1 MPGKLKAKIVA
12 GRHLPVMDRA
22 SDLTDAFVEVKFGNT
37 TFKTDV
43 CPKSLNPQWNS
54 EWFKFEVDDEDLQ
67 DEPLQITVLDH
78 DTYSANDA
86 IGKVYIDI
94 DPLLCSEAASVIS
107 GWFPIYDTI
116 HGIRGEINVLV
127 KVELFN
133 DLNRFRQSSCG
144 VKFFCTT
151 SIPRCYHVATVHGFV
166 EELVVNEDPEYQWID
181 RIRTPRASNEARQRL
196 ISLMSGELQR
206 KIGLKV
212 LEMGGNAVVGYL
224 QCFDLEGE
232 SGLVVRAIGTA
243 CTLDKLSSGSVSNT
257 NTNTHVHPTAAAA
270 PSHLAHGCRSTHNS
284 PVHSA
289 CNSQRLTQ
297 NFSVSVPTLIF
308 TGMRESGEVS
318 DRRAETVFGE
328 EVPLFS
334 VPPTPFRALPSSS
347 PPPFTPSKPCSRQSS
362 SSDTDL
368 SLTPK
373 TEKPLQVRHRP
384 GIYFCPSSPT
394 LPTDTLSFAGSDAVV
409 CGHGSGHRITNPPL
423 SPISYNQSDSALLRK
438 SVSFNEDLLLA
449 ASGMGSGGSAG
460 KEAGPLKML
469 LRQQTQTALEQRE
482 FPFFTLTSFPAGF
495 LVHAGGVVSARS
507 VKLLDRI
514 HNPDEPETRDAW
526 WEEIRQ
532 EIKSHAK
539 ALGCHAVVGYSES
552 TSICEEV
559 CILSASG
566 TAAILN
572 PRYMREGCLDFGNT
586 DHRFEDPSP
595 RSCGFCH
602 IPYDELNMPFPA
614 QLTLC
619 QHCRQ
624 QKVPDVLFTTIDL
637 PPEAAVTGKGCFVQA
652 RLCRLKKKAQG
663 EVNATAISNLL
674 PFMEYELHTQ
684 LMNKLKL
691 HSMNAL
697 FGLHIQISVGE
708 NMLLGL
714 ASATGVYLTALPA
727 PGGIQIAGKAPIDL
741 SNEHHIFTI
750 QKRINDTIAKNKEL
764 YQINP
769 PELTE
774 EVIGSPIPEPRQ
786 RSRLFRSHSES
797 SDELSELDLSH
808 GKKDAFVL
816 ELDDTDALEDIHS
829 LLTDAPPPNGFFSC
843 NTEIMPGIYKWTSA
857 VQMFTS
863 VRVFR
868 LSNVNLTNQGL
879 NKIFTDL
886 CEDLLKSFYFKLRSL
901 IPCCLCHL
909 NFTVAVPEE
918 ELIQVA
924 VTAVAMSYDKE
935 QTHEKP
941 VDKLIIRGNSE
952 TEEQLQ
958 FPMELCADSSSVNM
972 QTSKFSG
979 VPESSSISHRDG
991 YSAILPN
998 LIHFCF
1004 VFFVL
1009 LFFFFVSMS
1018 LLLLCMYGGVRAFV
1032 RSCVCV
1038 RVCSL
1043 AASIDYG
1050 SFADRC
1056 TTWLELLRLKAH
1068 TIRRGSVKTISSM
1081 DRCSPLPEGRS
1092 RSLRSNCSF
1101 GGSTVTVV
1109 KMTPLSFL
1117 PGTRIIKYLGIIN
1130 MFFIRETTSLREEG
1144 GVSGFLHSFIA
1155 EVFAMVRA
1163 HVAALGGNAVVSYS
1177 MKECVLMENPNKN
1190 QAQCLINVS
1199 GDAVI
1204 CVLDTDQEVTPT
1216 PTTVTQTCG
1225 IGAEGTA

>member
-1 MPGKLKAKIVA
+1 MPGKLKVRIVA

-43 CPKSLNPQWNS
+43 FPKSLNPQWNS

-94 DPLLCSEAASVIS
+94 DPLLSSEAATVIS

-116 HGIRGEINVLV
+116 HGIRGEINVVV
-127 KVELFN
+127 KVDLFN

-151 SIPRCYHVATVHGFV
+151 SIPKCYKVVTVHGFV

-243 CTLDKLSSGSVSNT
+243 CTLDKLSNPS
-257 NTNTHVHPTAAAA
+257 AALL
-270 PSHLAHGCRSTHNS
+270 P
-284 PVHSA
+284 A
-289 CNSQRLTQ
+289 CNSP
-297 NFSVSVPTLIF
+297 SKEIK
-308 TGMRESGEVS
+308 E
-318 DRRAETVFGE
+318 
-328 EVPLFS
+328 
-334 VPPTPFRALPSSS
+334 TPFSEDPNPNTHSSGPSTPLKNQTYSFS
-347 PPPFTPSKPCSRQSS
+347 PSKSYSRQSS

-373 TEKPLQVRHRP
+373 TATSPKGPRICLS
-384 GIYFCPSSPT
+384 PSSPT
-394 LPTDTLSFAGSDAVV
+394 LSSDFLTLTNTFQLPM
-409 CGHGSGHRITNPPL
+409 GSGTSLTPHSGHANPVG
-423 SPISYNQSDSALLRK
+423 LRK
-438 SVSFNEDLLLA
+438 TVSFSEDLLLA

-460 KEAGPLKML
+460 KEGGPPKTL

-482 FPFFTLTSFPAGF
+482 FPFFTLTCFPPGF
-495 LVHAGGVVSARS
+495 LVHVGGVVSARS

-514 HNPDEPETRDAW
+514 HNPAFVGIMGNTRSYKLLDWNSFSADEPETRDAW

-539 ALGCHAVVGYSES
+539 ALGCHAVIGYSES

-566 TAAILN
+566 TAAVLN
-572 PRYMREGCLDFGNT
+572 PKFLQDGSLDNYSE
-586 DHRFEDPSP
+586 HRLSRQPTYFSTGSEKGEFDFFPLSKDSSSVLGLEEPSP
-595 RSCGFCH
+595 PSCGFCH

-614 QLTLC
+614 HLTYC
-619 QHCRQ
+619 YNCRK

-637 PPEAAVTGKGCFVQA
+637 PVEAAVTGKGCLIQA

-663 EVNATAISNLL
+663 EANATAISNLL

-691 HSMNAL
+691 RGMNAL
-697 FGLHIQISVGE
+697 FGLRIQISVGE
-708 NMLLGL
+708 NMLVGL
-714 ASATGVYLTALPA
+714 ASATGVYLTALPT
-727 PGGIQIAGKAPIDL
+727 PGGIQIAGKTPSDMTYEQHI
-741 SNEHHIFTI
+741 SNM
-750 QKRINDTIAKNKEL
+750 QKKINDTIAKNKEL
-764 YQINP
+764 YEITP
-769 PELTE
+769 PKLFTLDPEVSTFKGQNTEISE

-786 RSRLFRSHSES
+786 RSRIFRSHSES
-797 SDELSELDLSH
+797 SDEISELDLSH

-816 ELDDTDALEDIHS
+816 EIDDADAVEDIHS
-829 LLTDAPPPNGFFSC
+829 LLIDAPLPAGFYSC
-843 NTEIMPGIYKWTSA
+843 NTEIMPGIYNWTTGL
-857 VQMFTS
+857 QMFTS

-868 LSNVNLTNQGL
+868 LNNVNLTNQGL
-879 NKIFTDL
+879 NKIFNDL
-886 CEDLLKSFYFKLRSL
+886 CENLLKSLYFKLRSM
-901 IPCCLCHL
+901 IPCCLCHV
-909 NFTVAVPEE
+909 NFTVAVPED

-924 VTAVAMSYDKE
+924 VTAVAMTFDKDQAQE
-935 QTHEKP
+935 SWKAS
-941 VDKLIIRGNSE
+941 VDKALMKVIAEN
-952 TEEQLQ
+952 EEQLQ
-958 FPMELCADSSSVNM
+958 FPLELCSDSPGAQLFSPRKGTGLLESASAQAIPGAQRASSLEKASP
-972 QTSKFSG
+972 QAEG
-979 VPESSSISHRDG
+979 HAR
-991 YSAILPN
+991 
-998 LIHFCF
+998 
-1004 VFFVL
+1004 
-1009 LFFFFVSMS
+1009 
-1018 LLLLCMYGGVRAFV
+1018 V
-1032 RSCVCV
+1032 RS
-1038 RVCSL
+1038 
-1043 AASIDYG
+1043 
-1050 SFADRC
+1050 
-1056 TTWLELLRLKAH
+1056 TTAY
-1068 TIRRGSVKTISSM
+1068 T
-1081 DRCSPLPEGRS
+1081 
-1092 RSLRSNCSF
+1092 
-1101 GGSTVTVV
+1101 GSTITVV
-1109 KMTPLSFL
+1109 KMTPLSFI
-1117 PGTRIIKYLGIIN
+1117 PGAKIIKYVGIIN

-1144 GVSGFLHSFIA
+1144 GVSGFLHAFIA

-1163 HVAALGGNAVVSYS
+1163 HVAALGGNAVVSYI
-1177 MKECVLMENPNKN
+1177 MKECVFMENPNKN

-1204 CVLDTDQEVTPT
+1204 FVRESELEAIPVQPQTTSSQASNSGADVTT
-1216 PTTVTQTCG
+1216 
-1225 IGAEGTA
+1225 

>member
-151 SIPRCYHVATVHGFV
+151 SIPRCYRAAMVHGFV

-243 CTLDKLSSGSVSNT
+243 CTLDKLSSGSAP
-257 NTNTHVHPTAAAA
+257 NTNTHVHPNTAPA
-270 PSHLAHGCRSTHNS
+270 SN
-284 PVHSA
+284 A
-289 CNSQRLTQ
+289 CNSP
-297 NFSVSVPTLIF
+297 SKDGKEP
-308 TGMRESGEVS
+308 
-318 DRRAETVFGE
+318 VFGE
-328 EVPLFS
+328 DLPSFS
-334 VPPTPFRALPSSS
+334 GPPTPFRALPTSSSS
-347 PPPFTPSKPCSRQSS
+347 PPPFSPSKPCSRQSS

-373 TEKPLQVRHRP
+373 T
-384 GIYFCPSSPT
+384 
-394 LPTDTLSFAGSDAVV
+394 
-409 CGHGSGHRITNPPL
+409 
-423 SPISYNQSDSALLRK
+423 
-438 SVSFNEDLLLA
+438 
-449 ASGMGSGGSAG
+449 GMGSGGSAG
-460 KEAGPLKML
+460 KEAGPLKTL

-482 FPFFTLTSFPAGF
+482 FPFFTLTSFPPGF
-495 LVHAGGVVSARS
+495 LVHVGGVVSARS

-572 PRYMREGCLDFGNT
+572 PRYMREGCLDIGST
-586 DHRFEDPSP
+586 DHRFEEPSP
-595 RSCGFCH
+595 PSCGFCH

-614 QLTLC
+614 QLTYC
-619 QHCRQ
+619 YHCRR
-624 QKVPDVLFTTIDL
+624 QKVPDVLFTTIDM
-637 PPEAAVTGKGCFVQA
+637 PPEAAVTGKGCLIQA

-691 HSMNAL
+691 RSMNAL

-727 PGGIQIAGKAPIDL
+727 PGGIQIAGKTPGDL
-741 SNEHHIFTI
+741 SNEHHILTI

-769 PELTE
+769 PKLFALDPEVFGGINMELTE
-774 EVIGSPIPEPRQ
+774 EVVGSPIPEPRQ

-816 ELDDTDALEDIHS
+816 EIDDTDAVEDIHS
-829 LLTDAPPPNGFFSC
+829 LLTDAPPPTGFYSC
-843 NTEIMPGIYKWTSA
+843 NTEIMPGIYNWTTG

-868 LSNVNLTNQGL
+868 LSNANLTNQGL

-886 CEDLLKSFYFKLRSL
+886 CENLLKSFYFKLRSM

-924 VTAVAMSYDKE
+924 VTAVAMTFDKD
-935 QTHEKP
+935 QTQEKP
-941 VDKLIIRGNSE
+941 ADKPVTKGCSE

-958 FPMELCADSSSVNM
+958 FPLELCTDLSSITT
-972 QTSKFSG
+972 QTSSKISG
-979 VPESSSISHRDG
+979 VPEST
-991 YSAILPN
+991 N
-998 LIHFCF
+998 
-1004 VFFVL
+1004 
-1009 LFFFFVSMS
+1009 VSP
-1018 LLLLCMYGGVRAFV
+1018 R
-1032 RSCVCV
+1032 
-1038 RVCSL
+1038 
-1043 AASIDYG
+1043 AASVDYG

-1056 TTWLELLRLKAH
+1056 STWLELLRLKAH
-1068 TIRRGSVKTISSM
+1068 TIRRGSVKTSRRTQSLAHSVSSLE
-1081 DRCSPLPEGRS
+1081 RSSPLPEGRS
-1092 RSLRSNCSF
+1092 RSLRSNRSF
-1101 GGSTVTVV
+1101 GGSSVTVV

-1204 CVLDTDQEVTPT
+1204 CVIETDQESMPSTINIV
-1216 PTTVTQTCG
+1216 QTCSS
-1225 IGAEGTA
+1225 GADGAT

>member
-43 CPKSLNPQWNS
+43 YPKSLNPQWNS

-94 DPLLCSEAASVIS
+94 DPLLCTEAASVIS

-151 SIPRCYHVATVHGFV
+151 SIPRGYRAAMVHGFV

-243 CTLDKLSSGSVSNT
+243 CTLDKISSGSFSNT
-257 NTNTHVHPTAAAA
+257 HTHPNTA
-270 PSHLAHGCRSTHNS
+270 PPSN
-284 PVHSA
+284 A
-289 CNSQRLTQ
+289 CNSP
-297 NFSVSVPTLIF
+297 SKDGKEP
-308 TGMRESGEVS
+308 
-318 DRRAETVFGE
+318 VFGE
-328 EVPLFS
+328 DLPS
-334 VPPTPFRALPSSS
+334 SSGPPTPFRALPTSSSS
-347 PPPFTPSKPCSRQSS
+347 PPPFSPCKPCSRQSS

-373 TEKPLQVRHRP
+373 T
-384 GIYFCPSSPT
+384 
-394 LPTDTLSFAGSDAVV
+394 
-409 CGHGSGHRITNPPL
+409 
-423 SPISYNQSDSALLRK
+423 
-438 SVSFNEDLLLA
+438 
-449 ASGMGSGGSAG
+449 GMGSGGSAG
-460 KEAGPLKML
+460 KEAGPLKTL

-482 FPFFTLTSFPAGF
+482 FPFFTLTSFPPAF
-495 LVHAGGVVSARS
+495 LVHVGGVVSARS

-539 ALGCHAVVGYSES
+539 ALGCHAVIGYSEN

-572 PRYMREGCLDFGNT
+572 PRYMREGCLDMGST
-586 DHRFEDPSP
+586 DHRFDDPSP
-595 RSCGFCH
+595 PSCGFCH

-614 QLTLC
+614 QLTYC
-619 QHCRQ
+619 YNCRR

-637 PPEAAVTGKGCFVQA
+637 PTEAAVTGKGCLIQA
-652 RLCRLKKKAQG
+652 RLCRLKKRAQG

-691 HSMNAL
+691 RSMNAL

-727 PGGIQIAGKAPIDL
+727 PGGIQVAGKTPSEL
-741 SNEHHIFTI
+741 NEQHVLTI

-764 YQINP
+764 YQITP

-774 EVIGSPIPEPRQ
+774 EGVGSPIPEPRH

-797 SDELSELDLSH
+797 SDEVSELDLSH

-816 ELDDTDALEDIHS
+816 EIDDTDAVEDIHS
-829 LLTDAPPPNGFFSC
+829 LLTDASPPTGFYSC
-843 NTEIMPGIYKWTSA
+843 NTETMPGIYNWTTA

-863 VRVFR
+863 VRVLR
-868 LSNVNLTNQGL
+868 LSNANLSNQSL

-886 CEDLLKSFYFKLRSL
+886 CENLLKSFYFKLRSM

-909 NFTVAVPEE
+909 NFNVAVPEE
-918 ELIQVA
+918 ELIQVS
-924 VTAVAMSYDKE
+924 VTAVAMTFDKDQAQE
-935 QTHEKP
+935 RPAERFITK
-941 VDKLIIRGNSE
+941 GGSE
-952 TEEQLQ
+952 TEDQLQ
-958 FPMELCADSSSVNM
+958 FSLELCADTSSTNS
-972 QTSKFSG
+972 QTSSKISG
-979 VPESSSISHRDG
+979 VQENALVSSR
-991 YSAILPN
+991 
-998 LIHFCF
+998 
-1004 VFFVL
+1004 
-1009 LFFFFVSMS
+1009 VSS
-1018 LLLLCMYGGVRAFV
+1018 L
-1032 RSCVCV
+1032 
-1038 RVCSL
+1038 
-1043 AASIDYG
+1043 
-1050 SFADRC
+1050 
-1056 TTWLELLRLKAH
+1056 EH
-1068 TIRRGSVKTISSM
+1068 
-1081 DRCSPLPEGRS
+1081 CSPLTEGRS
-1092 RSLRSNCSF
+1092 RSLRSSRSF
-1101 GGSTVTVV
+1101 GGSSVTMV

-1177 MKECVLMENPNKN
+1177 MKDCVLMENPNKN

-1199 GDAVI
+1199 GDAVV
-1204 CVLDTDQEVTPT
+1204 CVRETDPEPVAQMVNSG
-1216 PTTVTQTCG
+1216 QTC
-1225 IGAEGTA
+1225 AADGTS

>member
-94 DPLLCSEAASVIS
+94 DPLLYSEAASVIS

-151 SIPRCYHVATVHGFV
+151 SIPRCYRAVMVHGFV

-243 CTLDKLSSGSVSNT
+243 CTLDKLSSGSAP
-257 NTNTHVHPTAAAA
+257 NTNTHMHPNIA
-270 PSHLAHGCRSTHNS
+270 PASN
-284 PVHSA
+284 A
-289 CNSQRLTQ
+289 CNSP
-297 NFSVSVPTLIF
+297 SKDGKEP
-308 TGMRESGEVS
+308 
-318 DRRAETVFGE
+318 VFGE
-328 EVPLFS
+328 DLPS
-334 VPPTPFRALPSSS
+334 SSGPPTPFKALPTSSS
-347 PPPFTPSKPCSRQSS
+347 PPPFSPSKPCSRQSS

-373 TEKPLQVRHRP
+373 TVESQTVRCRP
-384 GIYFCPSSPT
+384 GIFLCPSSPI
-394 LPTDTLSFAGSDAVV
+394 LSTDTLSLP
-409 CGHGSGHRITNPPL
+409 GSGLKSCGQGSLHRATTPPPPSSIYL
-423 SPISYNQSDSALLRK
+423 DSALLRK
-438 SVSFNEDLLLA
+438 SVSFTEDLLLA

-460 KEAGPLKML
+460 KEAGPLKTL

-482 FPFFTLTSFPAGF
+482 FPFFTLTSFPPGF
-495 LVHAGGVVSARS
+495 LVHVGGVVSARS

-572 PRYMREGCLDFGNT
+572 PRYMREGCLDIGST
-586 DHRFEDPSP
+586 DHRFEEPSP
-595 RSCGFCH
+595 PTCSFCH

-614 QLTLC
+614 QLTYC
-619 QHCRQ
+619 YHCRR

-637 PPEAAVTGKGCFVQA
+637 PSDAAVTGKGCLIQA

-691 HSMNAL
+691 RSMNAL

-727 PGGIQIAGKAPIDL
+727 PGGIQIAGKTPGDL
-741 SNEHHIFTI
+741 NNEHHILTI
-750 QKRINDTIAKNKEL
+750 QKRINDTIAKNKDL

-769 PELTE
+769 PKLFTLDPEVFGGINMELTE
-774 EVIGSPIPEPRQ
+774 EVVGSPIPEPRQ
-786 RSRLFRSHSES
+786 RSRIFRSHSES

-816 ELDDTDALEDIHS
+816 EIDDTDAVEDIHS
-829 LLTDAPPPNGFFSC
+829 LLTDAPPPTGFYSC
-843 NTEIMPGIYKWTSA
+843 NTEIMPGIYNWTSA

-868 LSNVNLTNQGL
+868 LSNANLTNQGL

-886 CEDLLKSFYFKLRSL
+886 CENLLKSFYFKLRSM

-909 NFTVAVPEE
+909 KFTVAVPEE

-924 VTAVAMSYDKE
+924 VTAVAMTFDKD
-935 QTHEKP
+935 QSQEKP
-941 VDKLIIRGNSE
+941 ADKSMTKGSSD

-958 FPMELCADSSSVNM
+958 FPLELNTDPSSTST
-972 QTSKFSG
+972 QPLSKFSG
-979 VPESSSISHRDG
+979 VPESTNISPR
-991 YSAILPN
+991 
-998 LIHFCF
+998 
-1004 VFFVL
+1004 
-1009 LFFFFVSMS
+1009 
-1018 LLLLCMYGGVRAFV
+1018 
-1032 RSCVCV
+1032 
-1038 RVCSL
+1038 
-1043 AASIDYG
+1043 AASVDYG

-1056 TTWLELLRLKAH
+1056 STWLELLRLKAH
-1068 TIRRGSVKTISSM
+1068 TIRRGSVKTSRRTQSLAHSVSSL

-1092 RSLRSNCSF
+1092 RSLRSNRSI
-1101 GGSTVTVV
+1101 GGSSVTVV

-1117 PGTRIIKYLGIIN
+1117 QGTRIIKYLGIIN

-1204 CVLDTDQEVTPT
+1204 CVRETDQEPM
-1216 PTTVTQTCG
+1216 PSTTNIGQTCSSG
-1225 IGAEGTA
+1225 TDGAT

>member
-43 CPKSLNPQWNS
+43 YHKSLNPQWNS

-151 SIPRCYHVATVHGFV
+151 SIPRCYRAAMVHGFV

-243 CTLDKLSSGSVSNT
+243 CTLDKLSSGSAPS
-257 NTNTHVHPTAAAA
+257 TNTHIHPNTAPASNACNS
-270 PSHLAHGCRSTHNS
+270 PSKDGKESPLAHGCRSTHNS

-289 CNSQRLTQ
+289 CSSQRLSQ

-308 TGMRESGEVS
+308 TGM
-318 DRRAETVFGE
+318 
-328 EVPLFS
+328 
-334 VPPTPFRALPSSS
+334 
-347 PPPFTPSKPCSRQSS
+347 
-362 SSDTDL
+362 
-368 SLTPK
+368 
-373 TEKPLQVRHRP
+373 
-384 GIYFCPSSPT
+384 
-394 LPTDTLSFAGSDAVV
+394 
-409 CGHGSGHRITNPPL
+409 
-423 SPISYNQSDSALLRK
+423 
-438 SVSFNEDLLLA
+438 
-449 ASGMGSGGSAG
+449 GSGGSAG
-460 KEAGPLKML
+460 KDAGPLKTL
-469 LRQQTQTALEQRE
+469 LRQQTQTALEQRGASSSGLLLNARE
-482 FPFFTLTSFPAGF
+482 FPFFTLTSFPPGF

-514 HNPDEPETRDAW
+514 HNPALGNTRSYKLLDWNSVTADEPETRDAW

-572 PRYMREGCLDFGNT
+572 PRYMREGCLDIGST
-586 DHRFEDPSP
+586 DHRFEEPSP
-595 RSCGFCH
+595 PSCGFCH

-614 QLTLC
+614 QLTYC
-619 QHCRQ
+619 YHCRR

-637 PPEAAVTGKGCFVQA
+637 PPEAAVTGKGCLIQA

-691 HSMNAL
+691 RSMNAL
-697 FGLHIQISVGE
+697 FGLRIQISVGE

-727 PGGIQIAGKAPIDL
+727 SGGIQIAGKTPGDL
-741 SNEHHIFTI
+741 SNEHHILTI

-769 PELTE
+769 PKLFTLDPEVFCSVNMELTE
-774 EVIGSPIPEPRQ
+774 EAVGSPIPEPRQ

-816 ELDDTDALEDIHS
+816 EIDDTDAVEDIHS
-829 LLTDAPPPNGFFSC
+829 LLTDTPPPTGFYSC
-843 NTEIMPGIYKWTSA
+843 NTEIMPGIYNWTSG

-868 LSNVNLTNQGL
+868 LSNANLTNQGL

-886 CEDLLKSFYFKLRSL
+886 CENLLKSFYFKLRSM

-909 NFTVAVPEE
+909 NVTVAVPEE

-924 VTAVAMSYDKE
+924 VTAVAMTFDKD
-935 QTHEKP
+935 QTQEKP
-941 VDKLIIRGNSE
+941 AEKVIQKGSGEI
-952 TEEQLQ
+952 EEQLQ
-958 FPMELCADSSSVNM
+958 FPLELCADSSS
-972 QTSKFSG
+972 TSTQQSSKISGTVSLLTPAAKLCHNQLVMVRSAG
-979 VPESSSISHRDG
+979 VPETSNVSSR
-991 YSAILPN
+991 
-998 LIHFCF
+998 
-1004 VFFVL
+1004 
-1009 LFFFFVSMS
+1009 
-1018 LLLLCMYGGVRAFV
+1018 
-1032 RSCVCV
+1032 
-1038 RVCSL
+1038 
-1043 AASIDYG
+1043 AASVDYG

-1056 TTWLELLRLKAH
+1056 STWLELLRLKAH
-1068 TIRRGSVKTISSM
+1068 TIRRGSVKTSRRTQSLAHSVSSLE
-1081 DRCSPLPEGRS
+1081 RGSPLPEGRS
-1092 RSLRSNCSF
+1092 RSLRSNRSF
-1101 GGSTVTVV
+1101 GGSSVTVV

-1204 CVLDTDQEVTPT
+1204 CVRETDQEPVSSSTN
-1216 PTTVTQTCG
+1216 
-1225 IGAEGTA
+1225 IGQSCSSGTDGGAT

>member
-43 CPKSLNPQWNS
+43 YPKSLNPQWNS

-94 DPLLCSEAASVIS
+94 DPLLSNEAATVIS

-127 KVELFN
+127 KVDLFN

-151 SIPRCYHVATVHGFV
+151 SIPRCYRAALVHGFV

-243 CTLDKLSSGSVSNT
+243 CTLDKLSNPSTV
-257 NTNTHVHPTAAAA
+257 A
-270 PSHLAHGCRSTHNS
+270 P
-284 PVHSA
+284 PA
-289 CNSQRLTQ
+289 CNS
-297 NFSVSVPTLIF
+297 
-308 TGMRESGEVS
+308 
-318 DRRAETVFGE
+318 
-328 EVPLFS
+328 
-334 VPPTPFRALPSSS
+334 
-347 PPPFTPSKPCSRQSS
+347 PSKDIKEAPFSEDPNPNIHSAGPSTPLKTQTYSFSPSKSYSRQSS

-373 TEKPLQVRHRP
+373 T
-384 GIYFCPSSPT
+384 
-394 LPTDTLSFAGSDAVV
+394 
-409 CGHGSGHRITNPPL
+409 
-423 SPISYNQSDSALLRK
+423 
-438 SVSFNEDLLLA
+438 
-449 ASGMGSGGSAG
+449 GMGSGGSAG
-460 KEAGPLKML
+460 KEGGPLKTL
-469 LRQQTQTALEQRE
+469 LRQQTQSALEQRE
-482 FPFFTLTSFPAGF
+482 FPFFTLTSFPPGF
-495 LVHAGGVVSARS
+495 LIHVGGVVSARS

-532 EIKSHAK
+532 EIKSHAR

-566 TAAILN
+566 TAAVLN
-572 PRYMREGCLDFGNT
+572 PKFMQEGCLDGYS
-586 DHRFEDPSP
+586 DPSRLSRQP
-595 RSCGFCH
+595 AAFSTGSEKGEFDIFPQSKDSSAGLGLEEPSPPSCGFCH

-614 QLTLC
+614 HLTYC
-619 QHCRQ
+619 YNCRR
-624 QKVPDVLFTTIDL
+624 QKVPDVLFTTIDM
-637 PPEAAVTGKGCFVQA
+637 PSDAGVTGKGCLIQA

-674 PFMEYELHTQ
+674 PFMEYEVHTQ

-691 HSMNAL
+691 RGMNAL
-697 FGLHIQISVGE
+697 FGLRIQISVGE
-708 NMLLGL
+708 NMLVGL
-714 ASATGVYLTALPA
+714 ASATGVYLTALPT
-727 PGGIQIAGKAPIDL
+727 PGGIQIAGKTPSDL
-741 SNEHHIFTI
+741 TYEQHISNM
-750 QKRINDTIAKNKEL
+750 QKKINDTITKNKEL
-764 YQINP
+764 YEINP
-769 PELTE
+769 PEVLE

-797 SDELSELDLSH
+797 SDEVSDLDLSH

-816 ELDDTDALEDIHS
+816 EIDDTDAVEDIQS
-829 LLTDAPPPNGFFSC
+829 LLTDAPIPAGFYSC
-843 NTEIMPGIYKWTSA
+843 NTEVMPGIYNWTSGL
-857 VQMFTS
+857 QMFTS

-868 LSNVNLTNQGL
+868 LSNANLTNQVL
-879 NKIFTDL
+879 NKIFNDL
-886 CEDLLKSFYFKLRSL
+886 CENLLKSLYFKLRSMV
-901 IPCCLCHL
+901 PCCLCHL

-924 VTAVAMSYDKE
+924 VTAVAMTFDKDQAQE
-935 QTHEKP
+935 NWKLSADKTHMKAIAEN
-941 VDKLIIRGNSE
+941 DD
-952 TEEQLQ
+952 QLQ
-958 FPMELCADSSSVNM
+958 FPLELCTDSPSTNP
-972 QTSKFSG
+972 FSPSRG
-979 VPESSSISHRDG
+979 TGLQDNAHATPR
-991 YSAILPN
+991 
-998 LIHFCF
+998 
-1004 VFFVL
+1004 
-1009 LFFFFVSMS
+1009 
-1018 LLLLCMYGGVRAFV
+1018 
-1032 RSCVCV
+1032 
-1038 RVCSL
+1038 
-1043 AASIDYG
+1043 AASVDYS
-1050 SFADRC
+1050 SFADR
-1056 TTWLELLRLKAH
+1056 WSSWIELIRLKAQ
-1068 TIRRGSVKTISSM
+1068 TIRRGSVKTTSSLEKA
-1081 DRCSPLPEGRS
+1081 SPLPEGRS
-1092 RSLRSNCSF
+1092 RSLRSTRSYA
-1101 GGSTVTVV
+1101 GSTVTVV
-1109 KMTPLSFL
+1109 KMTPLSFI

-1144 GVSGFLHSFIA
+1144 GVSGFLHAFIA

-1177 MKECVLMENPNKN
+1177 MKECVFMENPNKN

-1204 CVLDTDQEVTPT
+1204 FVRESEAEAPPPPPQTSSG
-1216 PTTVTQTCG
+1216 QTCSG
-1225 IGAEGTA
+1225 NEGGT

>member
-43 CPKSLNPQWNS
+43 FPKSLNPQWNS

-94 DPLLCSEAASVIS
+94 DPLLSCEAATVIS

-116 HGIRGEINVLV
+116 HGIRGEIYVLV
-127 KVELFN
+127 KVDLFN

-151 SIPRCYHVATVHGFV
+151 SIPRCYRVALVHGFV

-212 LEMGGNAVVGYL
+212 LEMGGNTVVGYL

-243 CTLDKLSSGSVSNT
+243 CTLDKLSPGTAPNT
-257 NTNTHVHPTAAAA
+257 TTHTNTHTLPNTAPT
-270 PSHLAHGCRSTHNS
+270 SN
-284 PVHSA
+284 A
-289 CNSQRLTQ
+289 CNSPSKDSKEPV
-297 NFSVSVPTLIF
+297 FSEDPPH
-308 TGMRESGEVS
+308 
-318 DRRAETVFGE
+318 
-328 EVPLFS
+328 PLS
-334 VPPTPFRALPSSS
+334 VPPTPLRTLPSSSS
-347 PPPFTPSKPCSRQSS
+347 PPPFSPSKPCSRQSS

-373 TEKPLQVRHRP
+373 MGT
-384 GIYFCPSSPT
+384 
-394 LPTDTLSFAGSDAVV
+394 GSV
-409 CGHGSGHRITNPPL
+409 GS
-423 SPISYNQSDSALLRK
+423 
-438 SVSFNEDLLLA
+438 V
-449 ASGMGSGGSAG
+449 G
-460 KEAGPLKML
+460 KEVGPLKTL
-469 LRQQTQTALEQRE
+469 LRQHTQSALVQRE
-482 FPFFTLTSFPAGF
+482 FPFFTLTCFPPGF
-495 LVHAGGVVSARS
+495 LVHVGGVVSTRS

-566 TAAILN
+566 TAAMLN
-572 PRYMREGCLDFGNT
+572 PRFMREGCLDTGGS
-586 DHRFEDPSP
+586 DHRLSRQPHPSMVGSERGDGEVSSTWLGFEDASP
-595 RSCGFCH
+595 PSCGFCH
-602 IPYDELNMPFPA
+602 IPYDEFNMPFPA
-614 QLTLC
+614 QLTYC
-619 QHCRQ
+619 YHCRR

-637 PPEAAVTGKGCFVQA
+637 PAEAAVTGKGCLIQA
-652 RLCRLKKKAQG
+652 RLCRTKKKAQG

-691 HSMNAL
+691 RSMNAL
-697 FGLHIQISVGE
+697 FGLRIQISVGE

-714 ASATGVYLTALPA
+714 ASATGVYLSALPA
-727 PGGIQIAGKAPIDL
+727 PGGIQIASKTPSDL
-741 SNEHHIFTI
+741 SYDQHISTM

-764 YQINP
+764 YNIHP
-769 PELTE
+769 PKLFTLDPEAFTSLNTECIE
-774 EVIGSPIPEPRQ
+774 EVVGSPIPDRQ
-786 RSRLFRSHSES
+786 RSSRLFRSTSES

-816 ELDDTDALEDIHS
+816 EIDDTDAVEDIQS
-829 LLTDAPPPNGFFSC
+829 LLTDAPIPAGFYSC
-843 NTEIMPGIYKWTSA
+843 NTEVMPGIYNWTSGL
-857 VQMFTS
+857 QMFTS
-863 VRVFR
+863 VRVYR
-868 LSNVNLTNQGL
+868 LSNANLTNQGL

-886 CEDLLKSFYFKLRSL
+886 CENMLRSLYFKLRSM

-924 VTAVAMSYDKE
+924 VTAVAMSFDKE
-935 QTHEKP
+935 TQQAVTKGSGE
-941 VDKLIIRGNSE
+941 N
-952 TEEQLQ
+952 EEQLQ
-958 FPMELCADSSSVNM
+958 FSMELCGESTSSNN
-972 QTSKFSG
+972 QPTAKPSG
-979 VPESSSISHRDG
+979 VPESVMVHSSSR
-991 YSAILPN
+991 
-998 LIHFCF
+998 
-1004 VFFVL
+1004 
-1009 LFFFFVSMS
+1009 
-1018 LLLLCMYGGVRAFV
+1018 
-1032 RSCVCV
+1032 
-1038 RVCSL
+1038 
-1043 AASIDYG
+1043 
-1050 SFADRC
+1050 DRC
-1056 TTWLELLRLKAH
+1056 STWLELLRLKAH
-1068 TIRRGSVKTISSM
+1068 TIRRGSVKTISSSE
-1081 DRCSPLPEGRS
+1081 RCSPLPEGRS
-1092 RSLRSNCSF
+1092 RSLRSTRSLPCSAP
-1101 GGSTVTVV
+1101 VTVV

-1117 PGTRIIKYLGIIN
+1117 PGTRIVKYLGIIN

-1163 HVAALGGNAVVSYS
+1163 HVAALGGNALVSYS
-1177 MKECVLMENPNKN
+1177 MKECVFMENPNKN

-1204 CVLDTDQEVTPT
+1204 FIRESDQEAIPPLLTSRQT
-1216 PTTVTQTCG
+1216 SSTGADGTT
-1225 IGAEGTA
+1225 

>member
-43 CPKSLNPQWNS
+43 YHKSLNPQWNS

-151 SIPRCYHVATVHGFV
+151 SIPRCYRAAMVHGFV

-243 CTLDKLSSGSVSNT
+243 CTLDKLSSGSAPS
-257 NTNTHVHPTAAAA
+257 TNTHIHPNTAPA
-270 PSHLAHGCRSTHNS
+270 SN
-284 PVHSA
+284 A
-289 CNSQRLTQ
+289 CNSP
-297 NFSVSVPTLIF
+297 SKDGKEP
-308 TGMRESGEVS
+308 
-318 DRRAETVFGE
+318 VFGE
-328 EVPLFS
+328 DLPS
-334 VPPTPFRALPSSS
+334 SSGPPTPFRALPTSSSS
-347 PPPFTPSKPCSRQSS
+347 PPPFSPSKPCSRQSS

-373 TEKPLQVRHRP
+373 T
-384 GIYFCPSSPT
+384 
-394 LPTDTLSFAGSDAVV
+394 
-409 CGHGSGHRITNPPL
+409 
-423 SPISYNQSDSALLRK
+423 
-438 SVSFNEDLLLA
+438 
-449 ASGMGSGGSAG
+449 GMGSGGSAG
-460 KEAGPLKML
+460 KDAGPLKTL

-482 FPFFTLTSFPAGF
+482 FPFFTLTSFPPGF

-572 PRYMREGCLDFGNT
+572 PRWCVLFS
-586 DHRFEDPSP
+586 RFEEPSP
-595 RSCGFCH
+595 PSCGFCH

-614 QLTLC
+614 QLTYC
-619 QHCRQ
+619 YHCRR

-637 PPEAAVTGKGCFVQA
+637 PPEAAVTGKGCLIQA

-691 HSMNAL
+691 RSMNAL
-697 FGLHIQISVGE
+697 FGLRIQISVGE

-727 PGGIQIAGKAPIDL
+727 SGGIQIAGKTPGDL
-741 SNEHHIFTI
+741 SNEHHILTI

-774 EVIGSPIPEPRQ
+774 EAVGSPIPEPRQ

-816 ELDDTDALEDIHS
+816 EIDDTDAVEDIHS
-829 LLTDAPPPNGFFSC
+829 LLTDTPPPTGFYSC
-843 NTEIMPGIYKWTSA
+843 NTEIMPGIYNWTSG

-868 LSNVNLTNQGL
+868 LSNANLTNQGL

-886 CEDLLKSFYFKLRSL
+886 CENLLKSFYFKLRSM

-909 NFTVAVPEE
+909 NVTVAVPEE

-924 VTAVAMSYDKE
+924 VTAVAMTFDKD
-935 QTHEKP
+935 QTQEKP
-941 VDKLIIRGNSE
+941 AEKVIQKGSGEI
-952 TEEQLQ
+952 EEQLQ
-958 FPMELCADSSSVNM
+958 FPLELCADSSS
-972 QTSKFSG
+972 TSTQQSSKISG
-979 VPESSSISHRDG
+979 ITH
-991 YSAILPN
+991 SAS
-998 LIHFCF
+998 
-1004 VFFVL
+1004 V
-1009 LFFFFVSMS
+1009 
-1018 LLLLCMYGGVRAFV
+1018 
-1032 RSCVCV
+1032 
-1038 RVCSL
+1038 
-1043 AASIDYG
+1043 DYG

-1056 TTWLELLRLKAH
+1056 STWLELLRLKAH
-1068 TIRRGSVKTISSM
+1068 TIRRGSVKTISSLE
-1081 DRCSPLPEGRS
+1081 RGSPLPEGRS
-1092 RSLRSNCSF
+1092 RSLRSNRSF
-1101 GGSTVTVV
+1101 GGSSVTVV

-1204 CVLDTDQEVTPT
+1204 CVRETDQEPVSSSTN
-1216 PTTVTQTCG
+1216 
-1225 IGAEGTA
+1225 IGQSCSSGTDGGAT

>member
-1 MPGKLKAKIVA
+1 MPGKLKAKIMA

-22 SDLTDAFVEVKFGNT
+22 SDLTDAFVEVKFGNM

-94 DPLLCSEAASVIS
+94 DPLLCSEAATVIS

-127 KVELFN
+127 KVDLFN

-151 SIPRCYHVATVHGFV
+151 SIPRCYRAVMVHGFV

-243 CTLDKLSSGSVSNT
+243 CTLEKIS
-257 NTNTHVHPTAAAA
+257 
-270 PSHLAHGCRSTHNS
+270 STHPPSGATNPSNS
-284 PVHSA
+284 SPSKDIKEA
-289 CNSQRLTQ
+289 
-297 NFSVSVPTLIF
+297 
-308 TGMRESGEVS
+308 G
-318 DRRAETVFGE
+318 FGE
-328 EVPLFS
+328 EAPGVPLCS
-334 VPPTPFRALPSSS
+334 GPPTPLRVQTFSSFS
-347 PPPFTPSKPCSRQSS
+347 PSKSYSRQSS
-362 SSDTDL
+362 SSDTEL

-373 TEKPLQVRHRP
+373 T
-384 GIYFCPSSPT
+384 
-394 LPTDTLSFAGSDAVV
+394 
-409 CGHGSGHRITNPPL
+409 
-423 SPISYNQSDSALLRK
+423 
-438 SVSFNEDLLLA
+438 
-449 ASGMGSGGSAG
+449 GMGSGGSAG
-460 KEAGPLKML
+460 KEVGPLKAL
-469 LRQQTQTALEQRE
+469 LRQQTQSALEQRE
-482 FPFFTLTSFPAGF
+482 FPFFTLTGFPPGF
-495 LVHAGGVVSARS
+495 LLHVGGVVSARS

-566 TAAILN
+566 TAAILSS
-572 PRYMREGCLDFGNT
+572 RFMQDGALDTEHRLSRQHGTERGEGEMGSSASLGFD
-586 DHRFEDPSP
+586 DVVPP
-595 RSCGFCH
+595 ACGFCH

-614 QLTLC
+614 QLTYC
-619 QHCRQ
+619 HCCRRH
-624 QKVPDVLFTTIDL
+624 KVPDVLFTTIDV
-637 PPEAAVTGKGCFVQA
+637 PSEAHVTGKGCLIQA
-652 RLCRLKKKAQG
+652 RLCRTKKKAQG
-663 EVNATAISNLL
+663 EGNATAISNLL
-674 PFMEYELHTQ
+674 PFLEYELHTQ

-691 HSMNAL
+691 RNMNAL
-697 FGLHIQISVGE
+697 FGLRIQISVGE

-714 ASATGVYLTALPA
+714 ASATGVYLTALPS
-727 PGGIQIAGKAPIDL
+727 PGGIQIAGKTPSDLTYEQHL
-741 SNEHHIFTI
+741 SNM
-750 QKRINDTIAKNKEL
+750 QKKINDTIAKNKEL
-764 YQINP
+764 YEINP
-769 PELTE
+769 PEFVE
-774 EVIGSPIPEPRQ
+774 ELIGSPIPEPRQ

-797 SDELSELDLSH
+797 SDEVSELDLSH

-816 ELDDTDALEDIHS
+816 EIDDTDAFEDIHS
-829 LLTDAPPPNGFFSC
+829 LLTDAPTPPGFYSC
-843 NTEIMPGIYKWTSA
+843 NTEIMPGIYNWTSEL
-857 VQMFTS
+857 QMFTS

-879 NKIFTDL
+879 NKIFNDL
-886 CEDLLKSFYFKLRSL
+886 CENLLKSLYFKLRSMV
-901 IPCCLCHL
+901 PCCLCHV
-909 NFTVAVPEE
+909 NFTVAVPED

-924 VTAVAMSYDKE
+924 VTAVAMSFDKD
-935 QTHEKP
+935 QTQENGRQSGEKTLIKGLAEVSGGP
-941 VDKLIIRGNSE
+941 PSARAPSVDY
-952 TEEQLQ
+952 
-958 FPMELCADSSSVNM
+958 SSF
-972 QTSKFSG
+972 T
-979 VPESSSISHRDG
+979 
-991 YSAILPN
+991 
-998 LIHFCF
+998 
-1004 VFFVL
+1004 
-1009 LFFFFVSMS
+1009 
-1018 LLLLCMYGGVRAFV
+1018 
-1032 RSCVCV
+1032 
-1038 RVCSL
+1038 
-1043 AASIDYG
+1043 
-1050 SFADRC
+1050 DRC
-1056 TTWLELLRLKAH
+1056 SSWIEQLRLKAH
-1068 TIRRGSVKTISSM
+1068 TIRRGSIKTMSSLEKS
-1081 DRCSPLPEGRS
+1081 SPLPEGRS
-1092 RSLRSNCSF
+1092 RSLRSSRSYP
-1101 GGSTVTVV
+1101 GGSVTVV
-1109 KMTPLSFL
+1109 KMTPLSFI
-1117 PGTRIIKYLGIIN
+1117 PGTKIIKYLGIIN

-1177 MKECVLMENPNKN
+1177 MKECVFMENPNKN

-1204 CVLDTDQEVTPT
+1204 FVRESELEATP
-1216 PTTVTQTCG
+1216 PQTQTSCG
-1225 IGAEGTA
+1225 GEGT

>member
-43 CPKSLNPQWNS
+43 FPKSLNPQWNS

-94 DPLLCSEAASVIS
+94 DPLLSSEAATVIS

-127 KVELFN
+127 KVDLFN

-144 VKFFCTT
+144 VRFFCTT
-151 SIPRCYHVATVHGFV
+151 SIPLCYRAVVVHGFV

-243 CTLDKLSSGSVSNT
+243 CTLEKLSGGGATNNAQHTANSSPSKDMKESPKACMSGCRSSHSSPVHGAASRLAQSFSVSYPTLLFSGTQGSNRPRPSLRARGASAAQSLASAARQCRPVFGDECPSNPLSSG
-257 NTNTHVHPTAAAA
+257 
-270 PSHLAHGCRSTHNS
+270 PSTPL
-284 PVHSA
+284 
-289 CNSQRLTQ
+289 
-297 NFSVSVPTLIF
+297 
-308 TGMRESGEVS
+308 
-318 DRRAETVFGE
+318 RA
-328 EVPLFS
+328 
-334 VPPTPFRALPSSS
+334 
-347 PPPFTPSKPCSRQSS
+347 PPFTSFSPSKSYSRQSS
-362 SSDTDL
+362 SSDTDI

-373 TEKPLQVRHRP
+373 TVLFPARLCL
-384 GIYFCPSSPT
+384 YLSPSSPA
-394 LPTDTLSFAGSDAVV
+394 LSSVAPPIS
-409 CGHGSGHRITNPPL
+409 CQTSRPPGSGMAPRSTTPPP
-423 SPISYNQSDSALLRK
+423 SHVAQSEVSMLRK
-438 SVSFNEDLLLA
+438 SVSFSEDMLLA

-460 KEAGPLKML
+460 KEAGPLKIL

-482 FPFFTLTSFPAGF
+482 FPFFTLTSFPQGF
-495 LVHAGGVVSARS
+495 LLHVAGVVSARS

-526 WEEIRQ
+526 WEELRQ
-532 EIKSHAK
+532 EIKSHAR

-566 TAAILN
+566 TAAVLN
-572 PRYMREGCLDFGNT
+572 CRFLQDGCLDVLSE
-586 DHRFEDPSP
+586 HRCDDSAPP
-595 RSCGFCH
+595 GCGFCH
-602 IPYDELNMPFPA
+602 VPYDELNMPFPA
-614 QLTLC
+614 QLSPCCCCHRT
-619 QHCRQ
+619 
-624 QKVPDVLFTTIDL
+624 KVPDVLFTTIDL
-637 PPEAAVTGKGCFVQA
+637 PTDAQVTGKGCLIQA
-652 RLCRLKKKAQG
+652 RLCRLKKKSQG
-663 EVNATAISNLL
+663 EGNATCISNLL
-674 PFMEYELHTQ
+674 PFLEYELHTQ
-684 LMNKLKL
+684 LLNKLKL
-691 HSMNAL
+691 CGMNAL
-697 FGLHIQISVGE
+697 FGLCIQISVGE
-708 NMLLGL
+708 NMLVGL
-714 ASATGVYLTALPA
+714 ASATGVYLSALPS
-727 PGGIQIAGKAPIDL
+727 PGGIQIAGKTPNDL
-741 SNEHHIFTI
+741 TYDQHVSSI
-750 QKRINDTIAKNKEL
+750 QRKINDTIVKNREL
-764 YQINP
+764 YEIHI
-769 PELTE
+769 TE
-774 EVIGSPIPEPRQ
+774 VAEDVIGSPIPEPRQ

-816 ELDDTDALEDIHS
+816 EIDDTDAVEDLHS
-829 LLTDAPPPNGFFSC
+829 LLTDAPTPPGFYSC
-843 NTEIMPGIYKWTSA
+843 NTEIMPGIYNWTSA
-857 VQMFTS
+857 IQMFTS

-868 LSNVNLTNQGL
+868 LNNANLTNLGL
-879 NKIFTDL
+879 NKIFNEL
-886 CEDLLKSFYFKLRSL
+886 CENLLKSLYFKLRSMV
-901 IPCCLCHL
+901 PCCLCRL
-909 NFTVAVPEE
+909 NFTVAVPED

-924 VTAVAMSYDKE
+924 VTAVAMSFHKD
-935 QTHEKP
+935 QTQEANKAAQAHSQMKA
-941 VDKLIIRGNSE
+941 E

-958 FPMELCADSSSVNM
+958 FPLELNAESASPLSPKGSGPQDGSNSHGRAPSV
-972 QTSKFSG
+972 
-979 VPESSSISHRDG
+979 D
-991 YSAILPN
+991 YS
-998 LIHFCF
+998 
-1004 VFFVL
+1004 
-1009 LFFFFVSMS
+1009 
-1018 LLLLCMYGGVRAFV
+1018 
-1032 RSCVCV
+1032 
-1038 RVCSL
+1038 
-1043 AASIDYG
+1043 

-1056 TTWLELLRLKAH
+1056 SSWIEQLRLRAH
-1068 TIRRGSVKTISSM
+1068 TIRRGSIKTSS
-1081 DRCSPLPEGRS
+1081 SPLPEGRS
-1092 RSLRSNCSF
+1092 RSLRSTRSF
-1101 GGSTVTVV
+1101 PGSSVSVV
-1109 KMTPLSFL
+1109 KMTPLSFI
-1117 PGTRIIKYLGIIN
+1117 PGAKIVKYLGIIN

-1144 GVSGFLHSFIA
+1144 GVSGFLHAFIA

-1177 MKECVLMENPNKN
+1177 MKECVFMENPNKN

-1204 CVLDTDQEVTPT
+1204 FTRESDQEGHLPQTSHPQPTEDTP
-1216 PTTVTQTCG
+1216 P
-1225 IGAEGTA
+1225 

>member
-43 CPKSLNPQWNS
+43 YPKSLNPQWNS

-94 DPLLCSEAASVIS
+94 DPLLSSEAATVIS

-151 SIPRCYHVATVHGFV
+151 SIPRCYRAVMVHGFV

-243 CTLDKLSSGSVSNT
+243 CTLDKLSNT
-257 NTNTHVHPTAAAA
+257 YTPATAINPCNSS
-270 PSHLAHGCRSTHNS
+270 PSKDIKDSPQAVPSALGCRSTHSS

-289 CNSQRLTQ
+289 SSRLSQG
-297 NFSVSVPTLIF
+297 FSVSVPTL
-308 TGMRESGEVS
+308 
-318 DRRAETVFGE
+318 
-328 EVPLFS
+328 LF
-334 VPPTPFRALPSSS
+334 A
-347 PPPFTPSKPCSRQSS
+347 
-362 SSDTDL
+362 
-368 SLTPK
+368 
-373 TEKPLQVRHRP
+373 
-384 GIYFCPSSPT
+384 
-394 LPTDTLSFAGSDAVV
+394 
-409 CGHGSGHRITNPPL
+409 
-423 SPISYNQSDSALLRK
+423 
-438 SVSFNEDLLLA
+438 
-449 ASGMGSGGSAG
+449 GMGSGGSAG
-460 KEAGPLKML
+460 KEAGPLKAL

-482 FPFFTLTSFPAGF
+482 FPFFTLTSFPPGF
-495 LVHAGGVVSARS
+495 LLHVGGVVSARS

-514 HNPDEPETRDAW
+514 HNPALGNTRSYKLLDWNSFTADEPETRDAW

-566 TAAILN
+566 TAAILSS
-572 PRYMREGCLDFGNT
+572 RFMQDSALDTEHRLSRQQASVFTSGAEKGEGDMGSTASLG
-586 DHRFEDPSP
+586 FEDLMSP
-595 RSCGFCH
+595 GCAFCH

-614 QLTLC
+614 QLTYC
-619 QHCRQ
+619 HCCRRY
-624 QKVPDVLFTTIDL
+624 KVPDVLFTTIDL
-637 PPEAAVTGKGCFVQA
+637 PTEANVTGKGCLIQA
-652 RLCRLKKKAQG
+652 RLCRTKKKAQG
-663 EVNATAISNLL
+663 EGNATAISNLL
-674 PFMEYELHTQ
+674 PFLEYELHTQ

-691 HSMNAL
+691 RSMNAL
-697 FGLHIQISVGE
+697 FGLRIQISVGE

-714 ASATGVYLTALPA
+714 ASATGVYLTALPS
-727 PGGIQIAGKAPIDL
+727 PGGIQIAGKTPSDITYEQHI
-741 SNEHHIFTI
+741 SNM
-750 QKRINDTIAKNKEL
+750 QKKINDTIAKNKEL
-764 YQINP
+764 YEINP
-769 PELTE
+769 PDLVE

-797 SDELSELDLSH
+797 SDEVSELDLSH

-816 ELDDTDALEDIHS
+816 EIDDTDAVEDIHS
-829 LLTDAPPPNGFFSC
+829 LLTDAPTPPGFYSC
-843 NTEIMPGIYKWTSA
+843 NTEIMPGIYNWTSA
-857 VQMFTS
+857 LQMFTS

-879 NKIFTDL
+879 NKVFNDL
-886 CEDLLKSFYFKLRSL
+886 CENLLKSLYFKLRSMV
-901 IPCCLCHL
+901 PCCLCHV
-909 NFTVAVPEE
+909 NFTVAVPED

-924 VTAVAMSYDKE
+924 VTAVAMSFDKD
-935 QTHEKP
+935 QTQENGRQSI
-941 VDKLIIRGNSE
+941 DKNLMKAI
-952 TEEQLQ
+952 TENEDQLQ
-958 FPMELCADSSSVNM
+958 FPLELSA
-972 QTSKFSG
+972 
-979 VPESSSISHRDG
+979 ESSSNPLNSAKGLSEVSGPLPSARAPSVD
-991 YSAILPN
+991 YS
-998 LIHFCF
+998 
-1004 VFFVL
+1004 
-1009 LFFFFVSMS
+1009 
-1018 LLLLCMYGGVRAFV
+1018 
-1032 RSCVCV
+1032 
-1038 RVCSL
+1038 
-1043 AASIDYG
+1043 
-1050 SFADRC
+1050 SFTDRC
-1056 TTWLELLRLKAH
+1056 SSWIEQLRLKAH
-1068 TIRRGSVKTISSM
+1068 TIRCGSIKTMSSLEKA
-1081 DRCSPLPEGRS
+1081 SPLPEGRS
-1092 RSLRSNCSF
+1092 RSLRSNRSYA
-1101 GGSTVTVV
+1101 GSSVTVV
-1109 KMTPLSFL
+1109 KMTPLSFI
-1117 PGTRIIKYLGIIN
+1117 PGTKIIKYLGIIN

-1163 HVAALGGNAVVSYS
+1163 HVAALGGNAVVSYN
-1177 MKECVLMENPNKN
+1177 MKECVFMENPNKN

-1204 CVLDTDQEVTPT
+1204 FVRESELEATP
-1216 PTTVTQTCG
+1216 PQPHSASAQTSSSG
-1225 IGAEGTA
+1225 EGT

>member
-43 CPKSLNPQWNS
+43 YPKSLNPQWNS

-94 DPLLCSEAASVIS
+94 DPLLCSEAATVIS

-127 KVELFN
+127 KVDLFN

-151 SIPRCYHVATVHGFV
+151 SIPRCYRAVMVHGFV

-206 KIGLKV
+206 KIGLKI

-243 CTLDKLSSGSVSNT
+243 CTLEKLINPPSNAQHTANSSPSKDIKESPAACVTCVS
-257 NTNTHVHPTAAAA
+257 
-270 PSHLAHGCRSTHNS
+270 GCRSSHSS
-284 PVHSA
+284 PVHGAAS
-289 CNSQRLTQ
+289 RLAQ
-297 NFSVSVPTLIF
+297 GFSVSYPTLLF
-308 TGMRESGEVS
+308 SGTLGS
-318 DRRAETVFGE
+318 GRPPRAAPRPRCANTPLSQAPAARQCRPVFGE
-328 EVPLFS
+328 ECPSNPLSSGPSTPLRAPAFS
-334 VPPTPFRALPSSS
+334 FS
-347 PPPFTPSKPCSRQSS
+347 PSKSYSRQSS
-362 SSDTDL
+362 SSDTDI

-373 TEKPLQVRHRP
+373 T
-384 GIYFCPSSPT
+384 
-394 LPTDTLSFAGSDAVV
+394 
-409 CGHGSGHRITNPPL
+409 
-423 SPISYNQSDSALLRK
+423 
-438 SVSFNEDLLLA
+438 
-449 ASGMGSGGSAG
+449 GMGSGGSGG
-460 KEAGPLKML
+460 KEAGPLKTL

-482 FPFFTLTSFPAGF
+482 FPFFTLTSFPPGF
-495 LVHAGGVVSARS
+495 LLHVGGVVSARS

-526 WEEIRQ
+526 WEELRQ

-559 CILSASG
+559 CILSAVG
-566 TAAILN
+566 TAAVLN
-572 PRYMREGCLDFGNT
+572 CRFLQDGCLDALT
-586 DHRFEDPSP
+586 EHRLSRQLPLFPSGSDKVEFDLGSSASLGCEDLAPP
-595 RSCGFCH
+595 GCGFCH

-614 QLTLC
+614 QLSC
-619 QHCRQ
+619 CYCCRRA
-624 QKVPDVLFTTIDL
+624 KVPDVLFTTIDL
-637 PPEAAVTGKGCFVQA
+637 PTEASILGKGCLIQA
-652 RLCRLKKKAQG
+652 RLCRLKKKGQG
-663 EVNATAISNLL
+663 EGNATCISSLL

-684 LMNKLKL
+684 LLNKLKL
-691 HSMNAL
+691 RGMNAL
-697 FGLHIQISVGE
+697 FGLRIQISVGE
-708 NMLLGL
+708 NMLVGL
-714 ASATGVYLTALPA
+714 ASATGVYLSALPC
-727 PGGIQIAGKAPIDL
+727 PGGIQIAGKAPGDL
-741 SNEHHIFTI
+741 SYEQHVSNM
-750 QKRINDTIAKNKEL
+750 QRKINDTINKNREL
-764 YQINP
+764 YHINP
-769 PELTE
+769 PEVVE
-774 EVIGSPIPEPRQ
+774 ELIGSPIPEPRQ

-797 SDELSELDLSH
+797 SDELSEIDLSH

-816 ELDDTDALEDIHS
+816 EIDDTDAVEDIHS
-829 LLTDAPPPNGFFSC
+829 LLTDAHTPPGFFSC
-843 NTEIMPGIYKWTSA
+843 NTEIMPGIYNWTSGL
-857 VQMFTS
+857 QMFSS

-879 NKIFTDL
+879 NKIFSEL
-886 CEDLLKSFYFKLRSL
+886 CENLLKSLYFKLRSMV
-901 IPCCLCHL
+901 PCCLCHL
-909 NFTVAVPEE
+909 NFTVAVPED

-924 VTAVAMSYDKE
+924 VTAVAMSFHKDQIQDSNKSGDDRAPMKVITE
-935 QTHEKP
+935 
-941 VDKLIIRGNSE
+941 N
-952 TEEQLQ
+952 EEQLQ
-958 FPMELCADSSSVNM
+958 FPLELSAENPQPLSSAKNSGPSDGSAGGLARAPSV
-972 QTSKFSG
+972 
-979 VPESSSISHRDG
+979 D
-991 YSAILPN
+991 YS
-998 LIHFCF
+998 
-1004 VFFVL
+1004 
-1009 LFFFFVSMS
+1009 
-1018 LLLLCMYGGVRAFV
+1018 
-1032 RSCVCV
+1032 
-1038 RVCSL
+1038 
-1043 AASIDYG
+1043 

-1056 TTWLELLRLKAH
+1056 SSWIEQLRLKAH
-1068 TIRRGSVKTISSM
+1068 TIRRGSIKTTSSAE
-1081 DRCSPLPEGRS
+1081 RASPLPDGRS
-1092 RSLRSNCSF
+1092 RSLRSTRSF
-1101 GGSTVTVV
+1101 PGSTVAVV
-1109 KMTPLSFL
+1109 KMTPLSFI
-1117 PGTRIIKYLGIIN
+1117 PGAKIVKYLGIIN

-1177 MKECVLMENPNKN
+1177 MKDCVFMENPNKN

-1204 CVLDTDQEVTPT
+1204 FTRETELEASSTQPQTANTQSNEDTP
-1216 PTTVTQTCG
+1216 
-1225 IGAEGTA
+1225 A

>member
-94 DPLLCSEAASVIS
+94 DPLLCNEAASVIS

-151 SIPRCYHVATVHGFV
+151 AIPRCYRVAMVHGFV

-232 SGLVVRAIGTA
+232 SGLVVRAIGTG
-243 CTLDKLSSGSVSNT
+243 CTLDKLSSGSAP
-257 NTNTHVHPTAAAA
+257 NTNTHVHPNTAPASNACNS
-270 PSHLAHGCRSTHNS
+270 PSKDGKESPLAHGCRSTHNS

-289 CNSQRLTQ
+289 CSSQRLSQ

-308 TGMRESGEVS
+308 T
-318 DRRAETVFGE
+318 
-328 EVPLFS
+328 
-334 VPPTPFRALPSSS
+334 
-347 PPPFTPSKPCSRQSS
+347 
-362 SSDTDL
+362 
-368 SLTPK
+368 
-373 TEKPLQVRHRP
+373 
-384 GIYFCPSSPT
+384 
-394 LPTDTLSFAGSDAVV
+394 
-409 CGHGSGHRITNPPL
+409 
-423 SPISYNQSDSALLRK
+423 
-438 SVSFNEDLLLA
+438 
-449 ASGMGSGGSAG
+449 GMGSGGSAG
-460 KEAGPLKML
+460 KEAGPLKTL

-482 FPFFTLTSFPAGF
+482 FPFFTLTSFPPGF
-495 LVHAGGVVSARS
+495 LVHVGGVVSARS

-539 ALGCHAVVGYSES
+539 ALGCHAVVGYSER

-566 TAAILN
+566 TAVILN
-572 PRYMREGCLDFGNT
+572 PRYMREGCLDTGNT
-586 DHRFEDPSP
+586 EPRFDEPSP
-595 RSCGFCH
+595 PSCGFCH

-614 QLTLC
+614 QLTYC
-619 QHCRQ
+619 YGCRR
-624 QKVPDVLFTTIDL
+624 QKVPDVLFTTIDM
-637 PPEAAVTGKGCFVQA
+637 PSEAAVTGKGCLIQA

-691 HSMNAL
+691 RSMNAL

-727 PGGIQIAGKAPIDL
+727 PGGVQIAGKTPGDL
-741 SNEHHIFTI
+741 SNEHHILTI

-774 EVIGSPIPEPRQ
+774 EVVGSPIPEPRQ

-816 ELDDTDALEDIHS
+816 EIDDTDAVEDIHS
-829 LLTDAPPPNGFFSC
+829 LLTDASPPSGFYSC
-843 NTEIMPGIYKWTSA
+843 NTEIMPGVFNWTSG

-868 LSNVNLTNQGL
+868 LSNANLTNQGL

-886 CEDLLKSFYFKLRSL
+886 CENLLKSFYFKLRSM

-924 VTAVAMSYDKE
+924 VTAVAMTYDRE
-935 QTHEKP
+935 QTLEKP
-941 VDKLIIRGNSE
+941 ADKTITKGCIEG
-952 TEEQLQ
+952 EEQLQ
-958 FPMELCADSSSVNM
+958 FPMELCADSSAFNAQPS
-972 QTSKFSG
+972 SKIPG
-979 VPESSSISHRDG
+979 VPEST
-991 YSAILPN
+991 N
-998 LIHFCF
+998 
-1004 VFFVL
+1004 
-1009 LFFFFVSMS
+1009 VSP
-1018 LLLLCMYGGVRAFV
+1018 R
-1032 RSCVCV
+1032 
-1038 RVCSL
+1038 
-1043 AASIDYG
+1043 AASVDYG

-1056 TTWLELLRLKAH
+1056 STWLELIRLKAH
-1068 TIRRGSVKTISSM
+1068 TIRRGSIKTSRRTQSLAHSVSSLE
-1081 DRCSPLPEGRS
+1081 RSSPLPEGRS
-1092 RSLRSNCSF
+1092 RSLRSNRSF
-1101 GGSTVTVV
+1101 GGSSVTVV

-1190 QAQCLINVS
+1190 QAQCLVNVS

-1204 CVLDTDQEVTPT
+1204 CVIETDQEPMPSAVGTR
-1216 PTTVTQTCG
+1216 QTCSS
-1225 IGAEGTA
+1225 GADGAT